1 MNEMISFEESLEDDD
16 WGLIIG
22 KDGSLK
28 GLFVPDGEDEDLVP
42 EVIVKLCKE
51 HWGIDV
57 TSEGETLH

>member
-1 MNEMISFEESLEDDD
+1 MSELLSFDESLEDDD

-51 HWGIDV
+51 YWGIDV